1 MMKIVR
7 VWMLLVVVAG
17 VSLGG
22 CETGESPRVHDVAPP
37 SGTAVVTPPAPS
49 SDTAA
54 RQPSARSSPRASM
67 DRLMREME
75 GVSPSPEESGVAV
88 RHPDDRPQPHA
99 SASGSTGPCPPK
111 WFRHGESS
119 GFRYGLGESAESR
132 QSAEQEARLNV
143 VKGLELTISGQDTF
157 QARET
162 ADEGFKYS
170 VDSTITERVN
180 LSLTGI
186 SITEGGTC
194 GRQWYARA
202 ALDQATAATAWRE
215 DLRQLGEKAKALS
228 RHVSTHA
235 QNKAAFARLLAQYR
249 LAVVLG
255 TASEIERRLPYL
267 TGKSE
272 STPLRAG
279 DAQDAKQHYET
290 VLRSFQVK
298 LSGDDQQAV
307 EGPRLP
313 KPFVVQVL
321 AGKDPVAGVPV
332 RFTVTQ
338 GTIDVPDT
346 AMTDQ
351 AGNASVRGHYP
362 KSTEDDASAKI
373 DVEVRLDR
381 MITQTTNEDLSSL
394 KQALEQKQKS
404 LTGHFQ
410 VRPPVFHLRKEA
422 LRMVGEA
429 EKWGDAIQD
438 RRTTGNV
445 LGVMKAMTDLYTVQK
460 EGKPVVERLLRLH
473 SDSGK
478 DVEALGAPEETRH
491 ALASVLGSLE
501 VKRVSGDDQQAV
513 EGPKLPEPFV
523 VQVLAGTDPVAGV
536 PVEFEVQKGNM
547 TVPSSKKTDKH
558 GKVEAEGRYPESLK
572 NEGKAVI
579 EAKVPLH
586 EITKEYPDALKQAVE
601 GKQNALTTTF
611 VVKEPVFH
619 LRDEALR
626 KAGKAKE
633 LEGKIR
639 EHETKRNVPDVLGAM
654 KAMAELYEVQKEG
667 EKVVERL
674 LRLHSDSGKDV
685 EALRKPEETYH
696 ELDLLVS
703 SFQFTLVEG
712 DQQRAE
718 LDRPLNNPLKARLV
732 AKLGE
737 NDVPVADV
745 PVRFTFDQ
753 DSGTV
758 KPRSVLTD
766 EDGYVRA
773 VVRRVEPGD
782 GNHVDT
788 FITASPDVSGQ
799 WLPKKFR
806 DRLKEN
812 ALRFRVTRPRGCVS
826 ADPFRG
832 PLYKLVCDLVK
843 GTNESVGKV
852 TVVRGF
858 VERTSGDRHPLSDR
872 IEEALK
878 DGLTLSKQVK
888 VLEPLTPADAVPPR
902 DPDAEVSGQYGAD
915 ARSLWVHAKL
925 SRIKTHLK
933 TRWKET
939 ETVAEVAIP
948 LNDVPRTGQSAFPS
962 SAHDLPV
969 VPDPS
974 RFATHD
980 EWVETFWTHRNPRAK
995 FQTWIKSD
1003 KTRYQEGDLA
1013 TFSFKTDRDCH
1024 LWVFAVDVK
1033 GLVNMLLPNYD
1044 HQDPLRV
1051 DAGKKITIPD
1061 PRGLFTIRPPFGT
1074 DRVKTVCTTRRID
1087 VVASGH
1093 IGTLTKET
1101 PLFEFPRDKKGKAE
1115 SLGGETLDPGEWSE
1129 AHTTVLTL
1137 PKGQTVTRGERG
1149 LQDLGLVSTDE

>member
-1 MMKIVR
+1 MKIMR
-7 VWMLLVVVAG
+7 VWMLVVVTG

-37 SGTAVVTPPAPS
+37 SGTAVVKPPALS

-54 RQPSARSSPRASM
+54 RQPSDRSSPQASM
-67 DRLMREME
+67 DRLMREMD

-111 WFRHGESS
+111 WFRRGEAS

-132 QSAEQEARLNV
+132 QSAEQEARLDV
-143 VKGLELTISGQDTF
+143 AKGLEVAISGQDTV

-180 LSLTGI
+180 LSLTGL
-186 SITEGGTC
+186 SITESGTC

-202 ALDQATAATAWRE
+202 ALDQATAATAWRS

-235 QNKAAFARLLAQYR
+235 QNKTAFARLLAQYR

-255 TASEIERRLPYL
+255 TASAIERRLPYL

-272 STPLRAG
+272 STTLAG

-298 LSGDDQQAV
+298 LSGNDQQAV

-321 AGKDPVAGVPV
+321 AGEDPVAGVPV

-338 GTIDVPDT
+338 GTIDVLDT

-460 EGKPVVERLLRLH
+460 KGKPVVERLLRLH
-473 SDSGK
+473 SASGK
-478 DVEALGAPEETRH
+478 DVEALGVPEATRE
-491 ALASVLGSLE
+491 ALESVLRSLE

-547 TVPSSKKTDKH
+547 TVPSSKKTDKN
-558 GKVEAEGRYPESLK
+558 GKVEAEGRYPTPLE
-572 NEGKAVI
+572 NDDAARI

-586 EITKEYPDALKQAVE
+586 EITKEYPEALKQAVE
-601 GKQNALTTTF
+601 GKQKALTVAF
-611 VVKEPVFH
+611 SVKSPVFH

-674 LRLHSDSGKDV
+674 LRLHSASGTDV

-758 KPRSVLTD
+758 EPRSVLTD

-773 VVRRVEPGD
+773 VVRRVEPGN

-812 ALRFRVTRPRGCVS
+812 ALRFRVTRPRRCKS

-832 PLYKLVCDLVK
+832 PLYKLACDLVK
-843 GTNESVGKV
+843 GANDSVGKV

-858 VERTSGDRHPLSDR
+858 VERTSGDRYPLSNH

-915 ARSLWVHAKL
+915 ARSLRVHAKL
-925 SRIKTHLK
+925 SRLT
-933 TRWKET
+933 TQGKEN
-939 ETVAEVAIP
+939 ESVAEVAIP

-962 SAHDLPV
+962 SAHDLPM

-974 RFATHD
+974 SFATHE

-1003 KTRYQEGDLA
+1003 KTRYQEGNLA

-1024 LWVFAVDVK
+1024 LWVFVVDVK
-1033 GLVNMLLPNYD
+1033 GLVLMLLPNYD

-1051 DAGKKITIPD
+1051 YAGKKIPIPD
-1061 PRGLFTIRPPFGT
+1061 PRGLFTIRPPFGV
-1074 DRVKTVCTTRRID
+1074 DRVKTVCTTRHID

-1093 IGTLTKET
+1093 IGTLTKDN
-1101 PLFEFPRDKKGKAE
+1101 PLFVFPSDKKGKAE
-1115 SLGGETLDPGEWSE
+1115 SLTGVTLDPGEWSE
-1129 AHTTVLTL
+1129 AHTTVTTL